1 MRNPLRRVDTVP
13 AVVVVAVITACVVQY
28 LSGGPVR
35 GIAFDTDALNIP
47 TVVADLV
54 SHHGSLSNW
63 WLSPAP
69 YLYPDA
75 LLFVPAHLLG
85 STAYVR
91 IVTYMAL
98 QLAALW
104 WALLW
109 TARRAGHQRPQRFAA
124 VTVAVLAWAGI
135 NSTAPFNQLFVA
147 GFHAGGFIASLFL
160 VGLCIGSAEDH
171 AFTRRAYELG
181 TISALTFMLVLSDSI
196 VLVQTVAPLVVLLL
210 LMAACGSRRRMRHV
224 WTAGVLA
231 VAAAAGHVA
240 YPHLVA
246 HPTRYPLVLTGEKIS
261 SNFAAVRG
269 LVSGYLGDHT
279 AALPVLLVFA
289 VVACVATIR
298 VVRRLQRNRSVE
310 NLVVWCALSVVT
322 TVAGVGLATTNEV
335 TIRYFLPVVVLPL
348 VGILLVA
355 TSPHSVTGGLSVL
368 AALACTV
375 AVVSGAVRL
384 TRDNGMQLSF
394 RPAEIT
400 CIDDAISSIDG
411 RHGIAQYWDAKYVQS
426 LSGLDITLA
435 QYMDNLL
442 PMRWITTDSYFTGAY
457 DFAIVTKAPPSP
469 WVLSVDLIT
478 AGNGQ
483 PLRTVDCPG
492 HLVLLYGHGKLRIK

>member
-1 MRNPLRRVDTVP
+1 MP

-91 IVTYMAL
+91 IATYMAL
-98 QLAALW
+98 QLTALW
-104 WALLW
+104 WALWW

-124 VTVAVLAWAGI
+124 AAVAVVAWAGT
-135 NSTAPFNQLFVA
+135 NGTAPFNQFFVA
-147 GFHAGGFIASLFL
+147 GFHAGGFIASLFV
-160 VGLCIGSAEDH
+160 VGLCIGSPEGMPSA
-171 AFTRRAYELG
+171 RRAYELG
-181 TISALTFMLVLSDSI
+181 TTAALTFVLVLSDSI
-196 VLVQTVAPLVVLLL
+196 VLVQTVAPLVAVLG
-210 LMAACGSRRRMRHV
+210 LMALRDARTRMWRV
-224 WTAGVLA
+224 QSAAVL
-231 VAAAAGHVA
+231 AAAAALGQVA
-240 YPHLVA
+240 YPRLVA
-246 HPTRYPLVLTGEKIS
+246 HPTRYPLVLTGDKIS
-261 SNFAAVRG
+261 ANFAAVRG
-269 LVSGYLGDHT
+269 LVRDYLRDHGPS
-279 AALPVLLVFA
+279 LPVLVVFVA
-289 VVACVATIR
+289 VACVMTVR
-298 VVRRLQRNRSVE
+298 VVRGLQRNRAVE

-335 TIRYFLPVVVLPL
+335 TIRYFLPVVVLPV
-348 VGILLVA
+348 VGILLFA
-355 TSPHSVTGGLSVL
+355 TSPHSASGGI
-368 AALACTV
+368 ALLVAFACTV

-384 TRDNGMQLSF
+384 TRDNRVQFSF
-394 RPAEIT
+394 RPAEVT
-400 CIDDAISSIDG
+400 CIDDAIASIDG
-411 RHGIAQYWDAKYVQS
+411 RHGIAQYWDAKYVQN
-426 LSGLDITLA
+426 LSRLDITLA

-442 PMRWITTDSYFTGAY
+442 PMRWITTDSYFTGSY

-483 PLRTVDCPG
+483 PVRTVDCPG